1 MSTIVIATVLV
12 VGGTTVLRVG
22 YDTRVSNKRDA
33 MFKVVVAGFAMGVI
47 LTLVY
52 SAAPTVAVALSWLLI
67 VAALM
72 VNGEALALAT
82 KTVFR

>member
-1 MSTIVIATVLV
+1 MSTIVLATVLV

-22 YDTRVSNKRDA
+22 YDTRVSDKPSA

-67 VAALM
+67 VASLM
-72 VNGEALALAT
+72 VNGEALALAS